1 MAEPRR
7 RGRAAFRQAD
17 MTRAIKGARAA
28 GEQVFAAEVA
38 KDGTIRII
46 VAAEAAA
53 APETNPWDDE
63 E

>member
-1 MAEPRR
+1 MAESRR
-7 RGRAAFRQAD
+7 RGPATFRQRDLA
-17 MTRAIKGARAA
+17 TAIRAARAA

-53 APETNPWDDE
+53 KPEANPWDDE
-63 E
+63 D